1 VGYYVAQ
8 CNGAGQVLA
17 RGGSLPNTGNCVRA
31 QSQALMSATPV
42 MSTQDG
48 RLEIK
53 SLEGQDYLKVYDP
66 SLSSTRWQPLLQHSG
81 ILEDDM
87 ATILLPKGL
96 DPLENTI
103 LAHSP
108 QEEVVSG
115 DVGNRDIVQP
125 ELGGMPSI
133 NQPITADQ
141 ANNGP
146 ATLSP
151 TEQGGKS
158 VEAEAVDSQRLSSSG
173 ASSRLLRLLVIVLVP
188 NTIAFMLWCY

>member
-1 VGYYVAQ
+1 
-8 CNGAGQVLA
+8 
-17 RGGSLPNTGNCVRA
+17 
-31 QSQALMSATPV
+31 MSATPV
-42 MSTQDG
+42 VSTQDG